1 MANYTFRTPI
11 VSEGPIGGHRLFYFR
26 KKNVGVSVY
35 KTGNTYATTR
45 YVQDSFKESFTEY
58 YTGGYN
64 HTVDDA
70 KKAALIAANIG
81 ITEANFT
88 AQ

>member
-1 MANYTFRTPI
+1 MANYTFKTPT
-11 VSEGPIGGHRLFYFR
+11 VSEGPIGGHRLFYFY

-35 KTGNTYATTR
+35 KSGGTYKLIR
-45 YVQDSFKESFTEY
+45 YVQDSFRNDVDEFY
-58 YTGGYN
+58 DGGHE
-64 HTVDDA
+64 HTVDDTQKDA
-70 KKAALIAANIG
+70 MIAANIG

>member
-1 MANYTFRTPI
+1 MANYTFRPPT

-26 KKNVGVSVY
+26 KMNVGISVY
-35 KTGNTYATTR
+35 KSNGTYKTIR
-45 YVQDSFKESFTEY
+45 YVQDSFRNEVDEFY
-58 YTGGYN
+58 DGGCQ

-70 KKAALIAANIG
+70 TRTALIAANIG
-81 ITEANFT
+81 ITSTNFT